1 MLIFISLSANS
12 QNDTIL
18 SKFQIVNGDTI
29 PFVDLPESVVSNL
42 TGNPDSKEAARIA
55 RLIRNVKK
63 FYPYAKLAGI
73 RFKEAN
79 VELSNAKTKRDKRQI
94 LNGIEDEINNKY
106 GKELKNLTITQGK
119 ILIKLIDRETGN
131 SSYDIVKEMKGMFV
145 AFFYQNFA
153 RFWGYD
159 LRSKYDG
166 AGEDK
171 EIETI
176 VLLIQS
182 GGL

>member
-63 FYPYAKLAGI
+63 VYPYAKLAGI

-131 SSYDIVKEMKGMFV
+131 SSYDIVKEMKGMI
-145 AFFYQNFA
+145 A
-153 RFWGYD
+153 
-159 LRSKYDG
+159 
-166 AGEDK
+166 
-171 EIETI
+171 EIGR
-176 VLLIQS
+176 LSCLKPW
-182 GGL
+182 